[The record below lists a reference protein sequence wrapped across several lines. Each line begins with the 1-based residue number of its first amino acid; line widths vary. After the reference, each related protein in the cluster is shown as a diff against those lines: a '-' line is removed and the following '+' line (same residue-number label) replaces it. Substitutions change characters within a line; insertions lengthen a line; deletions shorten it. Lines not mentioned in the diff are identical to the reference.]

1 MIAKDL
7 QPLSTVEDQGFQVFV
22 RALDPKYKLPGRKK
36 LTETHLVEM
45 FDECKDKVRA
55 SLQNASSVVLT
66 TDMWTLV
73 SCLTVTCHLIENW
86 EMKDFVLETHTF
98 NGQHTKSK
106 IKIKITLF
114 IPEGKFS

>member
-1 MIAKDL
+1 MGIIAA
-7 QPLSTVEDQGFQVFV
+7 QRPLLLS
-22 RALDPKYKLPGRKK
+22 
-36 LTETHLVEM
+36 
-45 FDECKDKVRA
+45 
-55 SLQNASSVVLT
+55 
-66 TDMWTLV
+66 
-73 SCLTVTCHLIENW
+73 IENW